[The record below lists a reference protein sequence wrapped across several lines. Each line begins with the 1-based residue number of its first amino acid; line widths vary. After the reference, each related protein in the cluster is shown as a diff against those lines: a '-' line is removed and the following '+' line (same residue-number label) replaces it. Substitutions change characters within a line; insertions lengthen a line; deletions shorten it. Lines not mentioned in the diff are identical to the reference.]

1 VREFAT
7 AFVLILAFVAIM
19 WWIATLDPVVHK
31 IPNICRFLCTTLSAM
46 FIRWQ
51 KRERWGW
58 GRNKPVDVHW
68 GAVLIQA
75 VRVDGKPRQ
84 RHVAYLGSFTER
96 GIESVHQRGWFW
108 DRVTARLD
116 APSNRLTDEDRN
128 RIITELAAKVL
139 VPTRQEY
146 AKSP

>member
-1 VREFAT
+1 
-7 AFVLILAFVAIM
+7 
-19 WWIATLDPVVHK
+19 
-31 IPNICRFLCTTLSAM
+31 M
-46 FIRWQ
+46 FIQWQ

-58 GRNKPVDVHW
+58 RRWHNNPVDVHW
-68 GAVLIQA
+68 GAVLIEA

-96 GIESVHQRGWFW
+96 GIESVHQRCWFW
-108 DRVTARLD
+108 DRVTVRLHSL
-116 APSNRLTDEDRN
+116 SNHLTDEDRN

-146 AKSP
+146 AQSHLERRAMSKSFYKPPAHPLYELST